1 MEKRPAAPGAR
12 AGASTQNR
20 ARQAHLRLKR
30 LVNITK
36 LVFFGLLLVSAV
48 LLVLHLFVEKPNEA
62 QLSALKSQ
70 GTFLEGITING
81 VDVSGMTWAQASAAV
96 QAELDAALSSI
107 NITVRHG
114 TAFWVLTAA
123 DMAPS
128 STLEEVLDEAILL
141 GKTGTLMQARL
152 RRMERPILFAS
163 FQIAKRFWR
172 VWL

>member
-1 MEKRPAAPGAR
+1 MEKHPAAPGAR
-12 AGASTQNR
+12 AGASTQSR

-81 VDVSGMTWAQASAAV
+81 VDV
-96 QAELDAALSSI
+96 
-107 NITVRHG
+107 
-114 TAFWVLTAA
+114 
-123 DMAPS
+123 
-128 STLEEVLDEAILL
+128 
-141 GKTGTLMQARL
+141 
-152 RRMERPILFAS
+152 
-163 FQIAKRFWR
+163 
-172 VWL
+172 